1 MGSSVSVNMFKY
13 VLLLVI
19 VLGSAS
25 AEVFTSQASFV
36 VKVGKTKKTATCTFT
51 ISYTGDTVSQSD
63 SKVKCSIA
71 WPKSSALSKSLKK
84 TFTLGDVTD
93 TVFTAEV
100 SFKLDKKKKKP
111 AGTTKTILNSIT
123 TAPVTADAPF
133 YPASL
138 WCPEED
144 TIIFGA
150 GKYNSVVN
158 EALADSYDQ
167 CAQRCA
173 EYTNDAGNAPC
184 FSWTYNDNTNSV
196 LGLDAKIC
204 RLLAYMEVQA
214 MSASGVQSGYHKC
227 WNAMLTSTAP

>member
-1 MGSSVSVNMFKY
+1 MGSVSPVCLKMVKY
-13 VLLLVI
+13 VFLFLS
-19 VLGSAS
+19 VLGSVA

-71 WPKSSALSKSLKK
+71 WPKASALSKSLKK

-123 TAPVTADAPF
+123 TTLITADAPF
-133 YPASL
+133 
-138 WCPEED
+138 
-144 TIIFGA
+144 
-150 GKYNSVVN
+150 
-158 EALADSYDQ
+158 
-167 CAQRCA
+167 
-173 EYTNDAGNAPC
+173 
-184 FSWTYNDNTNSV
+184 
-196 LGLDAKIC
+196 
-204 RLLAYMEVQA
+204 
-214 MSASGVQSGYHKC
+214 
-227 WNAMLTSTAP
+227 